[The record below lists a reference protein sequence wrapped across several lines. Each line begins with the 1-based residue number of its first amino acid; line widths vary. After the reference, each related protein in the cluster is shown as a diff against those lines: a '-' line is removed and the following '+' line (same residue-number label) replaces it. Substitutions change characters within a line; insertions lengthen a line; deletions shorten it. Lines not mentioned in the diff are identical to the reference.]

1 MCLSVT
7 SILFTSFLLT
17 YYNIVY
23 FDFSHWIR
31 KREDKIV
38 AKGKGELVTYWLV
51 IKSNSSGCQSSRS
64 SESGTGSSQQNWEED
79 DPQGIRNEGPTVSRR
94 QSIKLVIEKTER
106 LIDWNADILCRLLQQ
121 IMVCRGGSTL
131 LTADTEVCD
140 FDSVDEI
147 VLQGTT
153 NPFDEVKEIIALPP
167 LNQFKKI
174 QNTEDIHVPKIV
186 VEQLRNYVSRIAAM
200 YNNNQ
205 FHNFE
210 HVRTIYLE
218 CRVRL
223 HYCGPDFVPTDFP
236 FMILFTFLL
245 L

>member
-1 MCLSVT
+1 
-7 SILFTSFLLT
+7 
-17 YYNIVY
+17 
-23 FDFSHWIR
+23 
-31 KREDKIV
+31 V

-79 DPQGIRNEGPTVSRR
+79 DPQGTGNEAPTVSRR

-106 LIDWNADILCRLLQQ
+106 LIDWNTDVLCRLLEQ
-121 IMVCRGGSTL
+121 ILVGRGGSTSS
-131 LTADTEVCD
+131 LTADANVCD

-147 VLQGTT
+147 VLQGGTT

-167 LNQFKKI
+167 LNQFKNF

-186 VEQLRNYVSRIAAM
+186 VEQLRNYVSCIAAM

-210 HVRTIYLE
+210 HVSTIYRDCSV
-218 CRVRL
+218 CRYY
-223 HYCGPDFVPTDFP
+223 YC
-236 FMILFTFLL
+236 
-245 L
+245 

>member
-1 MCLSVT
+1 
-7 SILFTSFLLT
+7 
-17 YYNIVY
+17 
-23 FDFSHWIR
+23 
-31 KREDKIV
+31 V

-79 DPQGIRNEGPTVSRR
+79 EPQGTGTVAPTVSRR

-106 LIDWNADILCRLLQQ
+106 LIDWNADVLCRLLQQ
-121 IMVCRGGSTL
+121 IMVCRCGSTSW
-131 LTADTEVCD
+131 TADADAFD

-147 VLQGTT
+147 VLKGGTT

-167 LNQFKKI
+167 LNQYKKF

-210 HVRTIYLE
+210 HVRKIYQD
-218 CRVRL
+218 CSVCL
-223 HYCGPDFVPTDFP
+223 HYC
-236 FMILFTFLL
+236 
-245 L
+245 